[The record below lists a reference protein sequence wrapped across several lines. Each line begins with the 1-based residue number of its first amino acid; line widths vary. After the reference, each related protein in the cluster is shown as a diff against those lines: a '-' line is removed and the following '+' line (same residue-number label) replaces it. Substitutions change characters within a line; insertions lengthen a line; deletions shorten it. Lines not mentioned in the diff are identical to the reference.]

1 MERSD
6 IPFLSASELSRLI
19 QKKEISPVEAVEAY
33 LERIDRVD
41 GKLNSYITLLREE
54 ALADARQAEE
64 EIARGE
70 SRGPM
75 HGVPVG
81 VKDQFFTRGIRTT
94 AGSTILADYV
104 PDEDATV
111 ISNLKKA
118 GAILLGKLNM
128 SEFAAGDTIRHPYG
142 IPHNP
147 WDLTRYPGGSSTGSA
162 AATSASLCATSLGED
177 TGGSIRGPACYCNLV
192 GLRPSY
198 GRVSRHGIVGAV
210 WSMDTVGPISRTVE
224 DCAMTLGAIAG
235 YDPKDPY
242 TWNTP
247 VPDYVD
253 ELDGNI
259 SGVRVGVIKERVYVD
274 GIEPDIKEG
283 VVRAIAVL
291 GELGASVEEVS
302 LPLTVYSSFIFAP
315 ISFAELGV
323 VHHRWIRERL
333 RDYDSGFQKAL
344 QVDSIIPA
352 QAYVKGQ
359 KLRAILRE
367 QVLDALRSV
376 DVLVLPTSSIP
387 AWEIPTSGE
396 ISSKEQVRAL
406 HFGRRSWTA
415 PANLAGVPAIS
426 VPCGFTTDDPPLP
439 FGLQI
444 MGRPFEDGTV
454 MKVAHAYEQSTEWHT
469 MRPPV

>member
-147 WDLTRYPGGSSTGSA
+147 WDLDQVPRRLQHRFRGGH
-162 AATSASLCATSLGED
+162 
-177 TGGSIRGPACYCNLV
+177 
-192 GLRPSY
+192 LR
-198 GRVSRHGIVGAV
+198 
-210 WSMDTVGPISRTVE
+210 
-224 DCAMTLGAIAG
+224 
-235 YDPKDPY
+235 
-242 TWNTP
+242 
-247 VPDYVD
+247 
-253 ELDGNI
+253 
-259 SGVRVGVIKERVYVD
+259 
-274 GIEPDIKEG
+274 
-283 VVRAIAVL
+283 
-291 GELGASVEEVS
+291 
-302 LPLTVYSSFIFAP
+302 F
-315 ISFAELGV
+315 
-323 VHHRWIRERL
+323 
-333 RDYDSGFQKAL
+333 
-344 QVDSIIPA
+344 
-352 QAYVKGQ
+352 
-359 KLRAILRE
+359 
-367 QVLDALRSV
+367 ALRY
-376 DVLVLPTSSIP
+376 IP
-387 AWEIPTSGE
+387 
-396 ISSKEQVRAL
+396 
-406 HFGRRSWTA
+406 RRGYGWVHQG
-415 PANLAGVPAIS
+415 PRL
-426 VPCGFTTDDPPLP
+426 L
-439 FGLQI
+439 LQP
-444 MGRPFEDGTV
+444 GRPQ
-454 MKVAHAYEQSTEWHT
+454 AQL
-469 MRPPV
+469 R

>member
-1 MERSD
+1 
-6 IPFLSASELSRLI
+6 
-19 QKKEISPVEAVEAY
+19 
-33 LERIDRVD
+33 
-41 GKLNSYITLLREE
+41 
-54 ALADARQAEE
+54 
-64 EIARGE
+64 
-70 SRGPM
+70 
-75 HGVPVG
+75 
-81 VKDQFFTRGIRTT
+81 
-94 AGSTILADYV
+94 
-104 PDEDATV
+104 
-111 ISNLKKA
+111 
-118 GAILLGKLNM
+118 
-128 SEFAAGDTIRHPYG
+128 
-142 IPHNP
+142 
-147 WDLTRYPGGSSTGSA
+147 
-162 AATSASLCATSLGED
+162 
-177 TGGSIRGPACYCNLV
+177 
-192 GLRPSY
+192 
-198 GRVSRHGIVGAV
+198 
-210 WSMDTVGPISRTVE
+210 MDTVGPISRTVE